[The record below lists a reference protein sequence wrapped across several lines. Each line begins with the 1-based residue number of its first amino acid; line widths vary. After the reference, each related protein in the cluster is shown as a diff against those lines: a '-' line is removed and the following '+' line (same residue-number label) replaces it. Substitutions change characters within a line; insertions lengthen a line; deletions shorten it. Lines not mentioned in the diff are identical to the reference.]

1 MPPLL
6 LLFAQATPPAAPGNP
21 MGSMLVPM
29 VLMMV
34 MMYFLMI
41 RPQQKRQKELEKQI
55 EAVKV
60 GDLVVTSSGMHGMV
74 ANKAD
79 KVVTLKV
86 ADNVR
91 IKFDLSAIA
100 RIYPK
105 GSPDAPV
112 IEG

>member
-1 MPPLL
+1 MTPLFSFL
-6 LLFAQATPPAAPGNP
+6 AQQAPAPDAGP

-29 VLMMV
+29 VLMMA

-55 EAVKV
+55 EAIKV
-60 GDLVVTSSGMHGMV
+60 GDLVVTTGGMHGMV
-74 ANKAD
+74 ANKGD
-79 KVVTLKV
+79 KVVTLRV

-91 IKFDLSAIA
+91 IKFDSNAIA
-100 RIYPK
+100 RVYPK
-105 GSPDAPV
+105 GAADAPV

>member
-1 MPPLL
+1 MTTIVTFL
-6 LLFAQATPPAAPGNP
+6 AQQPSAPPASP
-21 MGSMLVPM
+21 MGSMMVPM

-55 EAVKV
+55 EAMKV
-60 GDLVVTSSGMHGMV
+60 GDLVVTTGGMHGMV

-91 IKFDLSAIA
+91 VKFDTNAIA
-100 RIYPK
+100 RVYPK
-105 GSPDAPV
+105 GAADAPV

>member
-60 GDLVVTSSGMHGMV
+60 GDLVVTTSGMHGMV